1 MAYLDRDSSEGANI
15 CNVWVYNFEY
25 ELAKITKLLDK
36 YCYVAMDTE
45 FPGFLESEYESG
57 PEDQRQYNCI
67 KNSVDKLKIIQLGIT
82 LSDEEGNLPQPVS
95 TW

>member
-1 MAYLDRDSSEGANI
+1 
-15 CNVWVYNFEY
+15 
-25 ELAKITKLLDK
+25 
-36 YCYVAMDTE
+36 MDTE
-45 FPGFLESEYESG
+45 FPGFLESDFDNV

-82 LSDEEGNLPQPVS
+82 LSDENGELPKPVS